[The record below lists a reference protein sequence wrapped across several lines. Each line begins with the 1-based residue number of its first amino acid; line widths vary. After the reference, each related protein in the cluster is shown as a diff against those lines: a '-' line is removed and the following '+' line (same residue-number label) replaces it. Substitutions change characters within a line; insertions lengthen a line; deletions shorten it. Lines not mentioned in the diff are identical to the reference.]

1 MKLKDSFFYTLREDL
16 KDEESKSGNL
26 LVKAGFIKKSSSGI
40 YILMPMGYLV
50 YQNIV
55 SIVRDEMNKA
65 GASELLMPSLI
76 PEEVYVKSGRRAN
89 FGSDMFSLKDRLER
103 DYVLGPTH
111 EELFVSAA
119 KMKIKSYKD
128 MPFNIYQI
136 ATKFRDEPR
145 PRYGLIRV
153 REFTMKDAYSF
164 DTSYEELDISYKKM
178 YEAYKNIFD
187 RVGLTYKIVT
197 ADTGVMGGLLSEEF
211 QALADIGEDT
221 LVICDNCDFSS
232 NIEVCEAITLKEE
245 ENEDEKEK
253 ELVHTPHIGVIED
266 LEKAG
271 FSLAKLTKTL
281 IYKVD
286 DKFYAVVVP
295 GNREVNELKIRK
307 FLKGS
312 DITLATFEE
321 VEKITNAKVG
331 FAGPI
336 GLNIPVLVDCD
347 VTLMKNFLVG
357 ANKTDYHYIN
367 VNLKD
372 FDKYEVGDFKEV
384 KEGDFCPLCKHKLV
398 FKKGIEVGNT
408 FKLGDKYSK
417 LLNLTYLD
425 KNNQEKYPIMG
436 CYGIGIERILASVA
450 EQKSD
455 EKGLIWPL
463 SIAPF
468 KVAIV
473 LLNNDGHEYA
483 NSLYDILNKE
493 GISTLLD
500 DRDERAGVK
509 FNDIDLIGIPIRITI
524 GKKFNENIV
533 EFKLREEK
541 DSKEII
547 TNSVLEE
554 IKYGKST
561 AYKQWDK

>member
-554 IKYGKST
+554 IKKVIE
-561 AYKQWDK
+561 K

>member
-463 SIAPF
+463 AIAPF

-554 IKYGKST
+554 IKKVIE
-561 AYKQWDK
+561 K